1 MSGVLRKI
9 TMVVGVAVV
18 FVGIFAAVATSTTFA
33 DDTSQQPT
41 QKCPDG
47 STIPSSQ
54 VCKQVCPGS
63 NEPVPASEDCAAV
76 AGSGNCSGKASGGQN
91 LQNCDLISKYIN
103 PLINFFSALVGVI
116 IVIALIVAG
125 IQYSMS
131 AGDPSKASAA
141 KAHIRNAIIALVAF
155 FLLYALINFLVPGGV
170 V

>member
-1 MSGVLRKI
+1 MLGVMRRLTI
-9 TMVVGVAVV
+9 VAALAVV
-18 FVGIFAAVATSTTFA
+18 IAGMFAAAMPAASFAVTQVQTCSDGTTIPA
-33 DDTSQQPT
+33 DQVCK

-47 STIPSSQ
+47 ST
-54 VCKQVCPGS
+54 
-63 NEPVPASEDCAAV
+63 VPDGQDCAV
-76 AGSGNCSGKASGGQN
+76 SGTGNCSGDATGGQN

-103 PLINFFSALVGVI
+103 PLINLFSALVGVI
-116 IVIALIVAG
+116 IVIALIMAG

-170 V
+170 A

>member
-1 MSGVLRKI
+1 MLGVMRKLV
-9 TMVVGVAVV
+9 TVTVLAVV
-18 FVGIFAAVATSTTFA
+18 LAGTLAAAVPAATFAAT
-33 DDTSQQPT
+33 
-41 QKCPDG
+41 CPDG
-47 STIPSSQ
+47 T
-54 VCKQVCPGS
+54 
-63 NEPVPASEDCAAV
+63 DCAAV
-76 AGSGNCSGKASGGQN
+76 AGSGNCSGNANGGQN

-116 IVIALIVAG
+116 IVIALIAAG